1 VILTRL
7 RRLAAP
13 AAIVL
18 LAMLAG
24 TPVRAQTAA
33 TEASLKA
40 AFLYK
45 FPGYVEWPPAAFA
58 SPDAPLVIAISG
70 ADDVAAEL
78 ERLVPG
84 RNINGHAVV
93 VRRVRED
100 SLRGVHVL
108 FVGRGDPAARAV
120 VDGGRQQG
128 ALVVTET
135 ERGLELGS
143 AINFVP
149 LDERIA
155 FDVSLPNAERA
166 GLRISARMLAVARRV
181 VPKA

>member
-1 VILTRL
+1 MLTRL
-7 RRLAAP
+7 RRLAAL
-13 AAIVL
+13 AAVALLMFAGANVL
-18 LAMLAG
+18 
-24 TPVRAQTAA
+24 AQTAA

-45 FPGYVEWPPAAFA
+45 FPGYVEWPAAAFA
-58 SPDAPLVIAISG
+58 TADAPLVIGVSG
-70 ADDVAAEL
+70 ADDVATEL

-84 RNINGHAVV
+84 RNINGHPVV

-108 FVGRGDPAARAV
+108 FVGRGDPAARAA

-149 LDERIA
+149 LNERIA